1 MEIEVP
7 DEAGA
12 AAFDVV
18 VASVLAVS
26 DAAPGALIGAGGGAG
41 GGADTGGGM
50 LAVFSQNTIV
60 IVPRK
65 MRGMTIII
73 NPFMNRLGDVLVMWF
88 SSCVVIVVFN
98 SVS

>member
-18 VASVLAVS
+18 VAPVLAVS

-41 GGADTGGGM
+41 EEPRVPPAEARRHRPGGAAALPRPGYRDGG
-50 LAVFSQNTIV
+50 S
-60 IVPRK
+60 P
-65 MRGMTIII
+65 
-73 NPFMNRLGDVLVMWF
+73 D
-88 SSCVVIVVFN
+88 
-98 SVS
+98 